1 MDAGHPTLS
10 SSPPKETA
18 AWRPGDRS
26 SALAVAQVVLWG
38 FNKHYRLFRDITQE
52 AQRRFEEARWHEV
65 QDASRERLQFYDRR
79 VAETVRRLEH
89 EFEAEEREG
98 AFWQQVKFHYINLLI
113 DHLQPECAETFF
125 NSVCC
130 RILHRNYYNNA
141 FLFVRPTIS
150 TEHLDGDPPAYRAYY
165 PGGIGLLPALR
176 RAFLDF
182 GLATPFE
189 DLDRDLGRVADA
201 AALRLTAP
209 FRQAPNHQVR
219 MLSSLFYRNKG
230 AYAIGKII
238 NGSTSLPFAIALLH
252 GDDGGLVL
260 DAVLFDIVDLLS
272 LFSFSRAY
280 FMVDTP
286 VPAAYVGFIHEMLPQ
301 RPKFELY
308 NMIGLQ
314 KHGKALFYRDF
325 LHHLVHSSDAFVE
338 AVGIKGLVM
347 TVFTLP
353 SFPFVFKV
361 INDHIPR
368 PKEVDRA
375 GVMAKYWLVKLHD
388 RVGRMA
394 DTMEYSHVAF
404 PRDRF
409 STELLEELRRKAPSM
424 IVEEDDAIVI
434 NHCYIERRMTP
445 LNLYLQEATP
455 ADARHALGEYGLA
468 IKQLAAANIFPGD
481 MLYKNFGVTRNGR
494 VVFYDYDEI
503 EYMTSCNFRVV
514 PEPRSEEDEMAS
526 EPWYPVA
533 KNDVFPEE
541 WKTFLLGNPKV
552 RATLL
557 ELHPEIFQ
565 ASFWQGLKQRIEDG
579 HIEDVFPYPQ
589 GARFGEARLDALPSG
604 STRPDRRIG

>member
-1 MDAGHPTLS
+1 MESGHPTLVA
-10 SSPPKETA
+10 SPPKNQSVNRA
-18 AWRPGDRS
+18 GGI
-26 SALAVAQVVLWG
+26 ALAFAQVVLWG
-38 FNKHYRLFRDITQE
+38 FNKHYRLFREITQQAKQRFENAQWQE
-52 AQRRFEEARWHEV
+52 AQE
-65 QDASRERLQFYDRR
+65 ASRERLQFYDRR
-79 VAETVRRLEH
+79 VAETVERLER
-89 EFEAEEREG
+89 EFRTETVSQD
-98 AFWQQVKFHYINLLI
+98 FWPQVKFQYINLLL

-141 FLFVRPTIS
+141 FIFVRPTIS
-150 TEHLDGDPPAYRAYY
+150 TEHLDADPPAFHAYY
-165 PGGIGLLPALR
+165 PAGGGLLPALHE
-176 RAFLDF
+176 AFAAFD
-182 GLATPFE
+182 LATPFQ
-189 DLDRDLGRVADA
+189 DLDRDLRLVVDA
-201 AALRLTAP
+201 AARHMPQSFEAV
-209 FRQAPNHQVR
+209 PNHQIR
-219 MLSSLFYRNKG
+219 LLSSLFFRNKG

-238 NGSTSLPFAIALLH
+238 NGNFNLPFAIPILH
-252 GDDGGLVL
+252 TADGELAI
-260 DAVLFDIVDLLS
+260 DAVLFDMVDLLG

-286 VPAAYVGFIHEMLPQ
+286 VPAAYVQFIHEMLPA

-325 LHHLVHSSDAFVE
+325 LHHLAHSTDAFVP
-338 AVGIKGLVM
+338 AAGIKGLVM

-394 DTMEYSHVAF
+394 DTMEYSDVAF

-409 STELLEELRRKAPSM
+409 SPELLEELKRKAPTM
-424 IVEEDDAIVI
+424 VAEEADTIVI

-445 LNLYLQEATP
+445 LNMYLQTARP
-455 ADARHALGEYGLA
+455 DDARRALGEYGLA

-503 EYMTSCNFRVV
+503 EYMTSCNFRTV
-514 PEPRSEEDEMAS
+514 PQPRNEEDEMAS
-526 EPWYPVA
+526 EPWYPVG
-533 KNDVFPEE
+533 KHDVFPEE
-541 WKTFLLGNPKV
+541 WKTFLLGDPTI
-552 RATLL
+552 RATMLA
-557 ELHPEIFQ
+557 LHPEIFE
-565 ASFWQGLKQRIEDG
+565 AAYWQGLKERIERG
-579 HIEDVFPYPQ
+579 YIEDVFPYPAE
-589 GARFGEARLDALPSG
+589 ARFDPTRLTSCT
-604 STRPDRRIG
+604 SRE

>member
-1 MDAGHPTLS
+1 MDTGHPSLV
-10 SSPPKETA
+10 SPAPKEQTA
-18 AWRPGDRS
+18 RRASDNG
-26 SALAVAQVVLWG
+26 SALALAQVVLWG
-38 FNKHYRLFRDITQE
+38 FNKHYRLFRETTQQ
-52 AQRRFEEARWHEV
+52 AKQRFENARWREV
-65 QDASRERLQFYDRR
+65 QEASRERIQFYDRR
-79 VAETVRRLEH
+79 VVETVDRLER
-89 EFEAEEREG
+89 EFNAEERSS
-98 AFWQQVKFHYINLLI
+98 AFWQQVKFQYINLLL
-113 DHLQPECAETFF
+113 DHLQPELAETFF

-130 RILHRNYYNNA
+130 RILHRSYYNNA

-150 TEHLDGDPPAYRAYY
+150 TEHLDADPPAYRAYY
-165 PGGIGLLPALR
+165 PGNAGLLPALQ
-176 RAFLDF
+176 RAFADF
-182 GLATPFE
+182 NLQTPFQ
-189 DLDRDLGRVADA
+189 DLQRDLRLIVDA
-201 AALRLTAP
+201 TGPRFPHP
-209 FRQAPNHQVR
+209 FDAAPNHQVR

-238 NGSTSLPFAIALLH
+238 NGNFNLPFAIPILH
-252 GDDGGLVL
+252 ATDGTLVI
-260 DAVLFDIVDLLS
+260 DAVLFDMVDLLS

-286 VPAAYVGFIHEMLPQ
+286 VPAAYVQFIHEMLPA

-325 LHHLVHSSDAFVE
+325 LHHLAHSTDHFVS
-338 AVGIKGLVM
+338 AAGIKGLVM

-375 GVMAKYWLVKLHD
+375 GVMAKYWMVKLHD

-394 DTMEYSHVAF
+394 DTMEYSDVAF
-404 PRDRF
+404 PRERF
-409 STELLEELRRKAPSM
+409 SPELLEELKRKAPTMVS
-424 IVEEDDAIVI
+424 EEDDAIVI

-445 LNLYLQEATP
+445 LNIYLQSASPE
-455 ADARHALGEYGLA
+455 DARNALGEYGLA

-481 MLYKNFGVTRNGR
+481 MLYKNFGVTRNRR

-503 EYMTSCNFRVV
+503 EYMTACSFRVV
-514 PEPRSEEDEMAS
+514 PEPRNDEDEMAS
-526 EPWYPVA
+526 EPWYSVA
-533 KNDVFPEE
+533 RNDVFPEE
-541 WKTFLLGNPKV
+541 WKTFLLGDPFI

-557 ELHPEIFQ
+557 ELHPEIFE

-579 HIEDVFPYPQ
+579 YIEDVFPYPSET
-589 GARFGEARLDALPSG
+589 RFDPARLVA
-604 STRPDRRIG
+604 